1 MISYYKSNTLI
12 LFVLLIVFWPAI
24 GFSQQQQHGQPLS
37 KNENPLLIGK
47 RNINKNQINFYS
59 VGKQIALGH
68 QLALEFEKQSRL
80 IVDAG
85 LNVYLKNLG
94 RNLASH
100 SDTRIPVTIKVV
112 DSEAVNAFALPGG
125 FLYLNLGLMRE
136 VETESEL
143 AAVISHLIAHVAAH
157 HSVELA
163 SKVQNLDRAKLRQD
177 IFDGS
182 QDNEVDQTAPLALIA
197 LQRKMVAEADMLGAQ
212 YAWASGYD
220 PSGLIKF
227 YKKGSQRETGTTN
240 FSTHPLTTERI
251 AIVNDLIAR
260 FPEREEHTIN
270 THEFSR
276 VKAGLPLESTDRP
289 KSKRQ

>member
-1 MISYYKSNTLI
+1 MRCYYKSNTLI
-12 LFVLLIVFWPAI
+12 LFGLLVLWPAI
-24 GFSQQQQHGQPLS
+24 GFSQQQQRGQSLC
-37 KNENPLLIGK
+37 KNENPLFIGK

-59 VGKQIALGH
+59 VGKQIALGR
-68 QLALEFEKQSRL
+68 QLAQEFEKQSRL

-112 DSEAVNAFALPGG
+112 DSESVNAFALPGG

-157 HSVELA
+157 HSAELA
-163 SKVQNLDRAKLRQD
+163 SKVQNLDRARLRQE

-182 QDNEVDQTAPLALIA
+182 QDSEVEQAAPLAVIA
-197 LQRKMVAEADMLGAQ
+197 LQRKMVAEADVLGAQ

-220 PSGLIKF
+220 PSSLIKF
-227 YKKGSQRETGTTN
+227 YKKGSQRETSTTT

-251 AIVNDLIAR
+251 ANVNDLIAR
-260 FPEREEHTIN
+260 FPERENRAVSTQ
-270 THEFSR
+270 EFSR
-276 VKAGLPLESTDRP
+276 VKAGLPLEPTERP